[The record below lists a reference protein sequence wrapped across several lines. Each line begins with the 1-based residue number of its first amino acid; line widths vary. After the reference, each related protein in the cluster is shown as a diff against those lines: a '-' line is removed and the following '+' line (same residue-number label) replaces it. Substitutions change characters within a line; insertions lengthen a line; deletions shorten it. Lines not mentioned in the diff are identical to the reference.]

1 MFAYVFT
8 WHALYILRGE
18 HQVFAEMR
26 EEYLTRGDPDFAA
39 QTLYTSKVT
48 AVLLND
54 SIDEKGCVST
64 FFGIRQGSSKN
75 DCFGRSDSLGFLQ
88 YVAVIDNACAPL
100 RGRFCTLFPS
110 QTTRH
115 VYCSCCDCRD
125 FWWLVIG
132 DELPPPALPPF
143 GRPTNRRAGQ
153 PWPASQRPGEVT
165 WHCCC

>member
-1 MFAYVFT
+1 MKWATLVFAYVFT

-100 RGRFCTLFPS
+100 RGRFCTLSHLKP
-110 QTTRH
+110 H
-115 VYCSCCDCRD
+115 VTYT
-125 FWWLVIG
+125 V
-132 DELPPPALPPF
+132 
-143 GRPTNRRAGQ
+143 RA
-153 PWPASQRPGEVT
+153 ATVVT
-165 WHCCC
+165 SGGL